1 MRGRTAAR
9 AMTLAVLLAIMM
21 QPMAGLAGH
30 SMQTTPETR
39 AQELLEELT
48 PEERVGQ
55 LFLVDFNG
63 AEMATDSPIYEL
75 ITRYHIGGVVL
86 KAKNNNF
93 IGPEDTLTAAWG
105 LIQSLQTAEESSSQ
119 HTATNPVSGEH
130 FTPAYIPLF
139 ISIAQDGD
147 GYPNDAILN
156 GLTPIPSQMAIGATW
171 DTDLAQQVGEV
182 VGKEL
187 SLLGF
192 NLLLGPAL
200 DMLSPPHPEYA
211 GDLGIRSFGSSPY
224 WVGAM
229 GSSFTAGVHT
239 GSDNRMA
246 VVGKHFPGYPGSVR
260 PLEEDIPTVLKTL
273 EQLKVNELSPFFA
286 VTNSANSPESRVD
299 GLLVSHSRYA
309 AFQGDISTST
319 RPISSDPQA
328 LQQLMAL
335 PEFANWHTG
344 GGLMISD
351 ELGTRAIRRFYD
363 PTEAYFN
370 ARVVALNAFLAG
382 NDLLILGD
390 FLSSDAPDQFTTI
403 TRTLAFFAQK
413 YQEDVAFAQRVDNA
427 VLRILTLKFKLYGQ
441 FTIGNVLTDED
452 DLSEIGNQEE
462 ITFDIARQAVTLLS
476 PAPEALGTVLP
487 SPPAQREKVVI
498 ITDSFLKKQCT
509 TCPQTQVLPS
519 DTLASVVNRL
529 YGPSAGGVIL
539 ARDLYSYSFS
549 ELNFALD
556 SQSDEENQMLD
567 TLELADWIIFVM
579 LDVDQARPSSNAL
592 QRLLSDRPDLIQDKK
607 TVVFALNAPYYLD
620 ATDISK
626 LTAFYGLY
634 SKQPQFIE
642 VAARLLFKE
651 LTAPGASPVSID
663 GIGYIIT
670 EVISPDPEQTFGLV
684 VYTASSGPPPE
695 TEEGTPEAPV
705 DFRVGDTVVIQ
716 TEPILDHNG
725 NPVPDNTAASISL
738 NTTSADGSSSPRQI
752 NTQTIEGI
760 ARTSFILETA
770 GVLEIQVTSG
780 IPAAVSE
787 VFQIDVADTGE
798 GAPVVVVTGTPEAT
812 NPADATPV
820 ATPAIPNG
828 PKETITLEDWLLTL
842 AVTTF
847 ISLFAYQIGVTGGH
861 VRWGVRW
868 GLSALIGGLAVNTYL
883 SFGLPGASTLIME
896 YELWGIVISTAAGA
910 LLGWLAGF
918 IWRNMRR

>member
-760 ARTSFILETA
+760 ARTSFI
-770 GVLEIQVTSG
+770 QVTSG

>member
-1 MRGRTAAR
+1 MRGRAPAR
-9 AMTLAVLLAIMM
+9 ALTLAVLLALLI
-21 QPMAGLAGH
+21 QPVAGLAGP
-30 SMQTTPETR
+30 SAQATPGTR
-39 AQELLEELT
+39 AQALLEELT

-55 LFLVDFNG
+55 LFLVDFDG
-63 AEMATDSPIYEL
+63 AEVATGSSIYEL
-75 ITRYHIGGVVL
+75 ITKYHIGGVVL
-86 KAKNNNF
+86 KAKNDNF
-93 IGPEDTLTAAWG
+93 VGPEGTLTAAWG
-105 LIQSLQTAEESSSQ
+105 LIQSLQLAEETASQ
-119 HTATNPVSGEH
+119 TTAVDPVSGEL
-130 FTPAYIPLF
+130 FTPTYIPLF
-139 ISIAQDGD
+139 VSVTQDGD
-147 GYPNDAILN
+147 GYPYDQILN
-156 GLTPIPSQMAIGATW
+156 GLTPIPSRMAIGATW
-171 DTDLAQQVGEV
+171 NTDLARQVGEV
-182 VGKEL
+182 VGSEL
-187 SLLGF
+187 STLGF

-200 DMLSPPHPEYA
+200 DVLAPPHPEYA
-211 GDLGIRSFGSSPY
+211 GDLGVRSFGGSPY

-239 GSDNRMA
+239 GSNSRIA

-273 EQLKVNELSPFFA
+273 EQLKRNELYPFFA
-286 VTNSANSPESRVD
+286 VTSQSSAPEARVD

-309 AFQGDISTST
+309 AFQGDISSST

-328 LQQLMAL
+328 FQQLITL
-335 PEFANWHTG
+335 PEFAAWHNG

-363 PTEAYFN
+363 PTEAFFN

-390 FLSSDAPDQFTTI
+390 FFASDAPDEFTTI

-413 YQEDVAFAQRVDNA
+413 YREDPAFAERVDNA

-441 FTIGNVLTDED
+441 FTIGNVLTDEEE
-452 DLSEIGNQEE
+452 LSEIGDRGE
-462 ITFDIARQAVTLLS
+462 ITFNIARQAVTLLS

-487 SPPAQREKVVI
+487 SPPAQRDLIVI
-498 ITDSFLKKQCT
+498 ITDSFPKKQCT
-509 TCPQTQVLPS
+509 TCPQTEVLPPES
-519 DTLASVVNRL
+519 LASVVNRL

-539 ARDLYSYSFS
+539 SRDLISYSFS

-556 SQSDEENQMLD
+556 SQANEENQVLD
-567 TLELADWIIFVM
+567 TLAVADWIIFVM
-579 LDVDQARPSSNAL
+579 LDIDQARPTSNTL
-592 QRLLSDRPDLIQDKK
+592 QRLLSDRPDLIQGKK

-634 SKQPQFIE
+634 SKTPQFIE

-663 GIGYIIT
+663 GIGY
-670 EVISPDPEQTFGLV
+670 VIAEATTPDPERTFGLV
-684 VYTASSGPPPE
+684 VYTAASGRPSE
-695 TEEGTPEAPV
+695 AGEGTPEAPV
-705 DFRVGDTVVIQ
+705 DFRVGDTMVIE
-716 TEPILDHNG
+716 TEPILDYNG
-725 NPVPDNTAASISL
+725 NPVPDNTAATISL
-738 NTTSADGSSSPRQI
+738 NTTTAEGGSNPRQI
-752 NTQTIEGI
+752 NAQTIGGV

-787 VFQIDVADTGE
+787 VIQIDVADAGE
-798 GAPVVVVTGTPEAT
+798 GASVVVVTGTPAPT
-812 NPADATPV
+812 NSAEGTPIVTPV
-820 ATPAIPNG
+820 APNG
-828 PKETITLEDWLLTL
+828 QKEAVNLGDWLLTL

-847 ISLFAYQIGVTGGH
+847 IGLLAFQVGVTSGQ

-868 GLSALIGGLAVNTYL
+868 GLSALIGGLVVNTYL
-883 SFGLPGASTLIME
+883 SFGLPGASTLIMK
-896 YELWGIVISTAAGA
+896 YELWGIVITTAAGA

-918 IWRNMRR
+918 IWRKIKR